1 MIVLRALYSR
11 LPWFIVSD
19 LVDTV
24 RRWQRP
30 CRITPKSIIIIVI
43 LLSCLIHKLNKFD
56 GTIKETHDKCTNEKK
71 RSEFEENC
79 RERGTA
85 IIMILTIGTGITF
98 SAFTFSVH
106 AHSPTLALSDTF
118 FDFSANNLHITAVML
133 LYRGFLNWWNCPF
146 DLESTS
152 ITCEILGKFEL
163 FSFDVSFRATTRK
176 RAVLICWFI

>member
-19 LVDTV
+19 LVDAV

-30 CRITPKSIIIIVI
+30 CRNTNPSIIIIVI
-43 LLSCLIHKLNKFD
+43 LPSHLIHSFNISN
-56 GTIKETHDKCTNEKK
+56 GTIEETHDKCTNEKK

-85 IIMILTIGTGITF
+85 IIMILTIGAGITF
-98 SAFTFSVH
+98 SAFTLSVH
-106 AHSPTLALSDTF
+106 ANSPALALSDTF
-118 FDFSANNLHITAVML
+118 FDFSANNLHITTVML
-133 LYRGFLNWWNCPF
+133 LYRGFLSWWNCPF

-152 ITCEILGKFEL
+152 ITCEVLGKFEL
-163 FSFDVSFRATTRK
+163 FSFDVSFRAATRK